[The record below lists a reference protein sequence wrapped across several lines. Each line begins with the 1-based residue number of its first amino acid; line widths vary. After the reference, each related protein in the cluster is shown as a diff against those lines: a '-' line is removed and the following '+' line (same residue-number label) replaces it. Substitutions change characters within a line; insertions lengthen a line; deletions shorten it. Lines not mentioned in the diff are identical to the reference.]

1 MEVKVSVIVPIY
13 NVEKYLDKC
22 VMSLIHQTL
31 QDIEIVLVDDG
42 SPDNCGMM
50 CDDYST
56 KDSRITV
63 IHKKNG
69 GLSSA
74 RNAGIKIAKGEY
86 LMFVDS
92 DDWVEPNFCETALD
106 KLEKYDVDI
115 LSFGYNWIKSDDSI
129 KEMSTDKD
137 KILSSEKGIEEL
149 ITLKDVIYNLPCN
162 KIYKA
167 KLFEGI
173 EFPDGRLYED
183 QGTTYKLF
191 HKAKSIAVITDR
203 LYNYIQ
209 RGNSIQGGRLYKPK
223 GYYDR
228 LCIWEERYQ
237 FVKKNYPRLE
247 NPAMWQIFRESIDFF
262 RYVDKKDAKYYMLTK
277 EKIYSI
283 YKTYAFVIISSILY
297 KVKDKISH

>member
-1 MEVKVSVIVPIY
+1 MEVKISIIVPVY
-13 NVEKYLDKC
+13 NVEEYLEKC
-22 VMSLIHQTL
+22 VMSLVNQTL
-31 QDIEIVLVDDG
+31 QDIEIVLIDDG
-42 SPDNCGMM
+42 SPDNCGKI
-50 CDDYST
+50 CDDFAC
-56 KDSRITV
+56 KDSRV
-63 IHKKNG
+63 KVLHKANG

-74 RNAGIKIAKGEY
+74 RNAGVKIAKGDF

-115 LSFGYNWIKSDDSI
+115 LSFGYNWIKSDGSI

-173 EFPDGRLYED
+173 EFPDGKLYED

-191 HKAKSIAVITDR
+191 HKAKSIAVIIDR

-209 RGNSIQGGRLYKPK
+209 RGNSIQGGRLKKPK

-228 LCIWEERYQ
+228 LCLWEERHQ
-237 FVKKNYPRLE
+237 FVKENYPKLA
-247 NPAMWQIFRESIDFF
+247 NPAMWQIFRETIDFF
-262 RYVDKKDAKYYMLTK
+262 RYVDNKDDNYYSLTK
-277 EKIYSI
+277 DKIYSI
-283 YKTYAFVIISSILY
+283 YKNNIFAIIKSFIY
-297 KVKDKISH
+297 KVKYKVFQ